1 VCQCCKLEEP
11 PHHPK
16 VVSLSPERRNMKH
29 GPLSPQTTVAA
40 DGSFTGGFATNANVS
55 ITE

>member
-1 VCQCCKLEEP
+1 
-11 PHHPK
+11 
-16 VVSLSPERRNMKH
+16 VSLSPERRNMKH